1 MDTEGQLYKHQI
13 RLHFT
18 EQSDGLLLWFS
29 GKESICKAGATGDE
43 GLITG
48 LERPPAEVNGNPL
61 LYSCLENPM
70 DRGVWQLQSI
80 GSQSQTQLKRFST
93 HEQSDI
99 PPVLKSVL
107 NLSELKSKRT
117 IDKGDPRKLCFIKT
131 PFCCGCLQVTLHLLS
146 FVMPLLYSSIF
157 LLSFSHTDAYAM
169 KYHCYSSS
177 YR

>member
-1 MDTEGQLYKHQI
+1 MRKKFLINFYCCMGLPRQL
-13 RLHFT
+13 
-18 EQSDGLLLWFS
+18 S
-29 GKESICKAGATGDE
+29 GKESTCQCRRCKRCEFSPYVGKIPGE
-43 GLITG
+43 G
-48 LERPPAEVNGNPL
+48 NGNPFQN
-61 LYSCLENPM
+61 SCLGNPM

-80 GSQSQTQLKRFST
+80 GSQSQTQLKQLST

-99 PPVLKSVL
+99 PPMLKCVL
-107 NLSELKSKRT
+107 NLSELKSKKT

-157 LLSFSHTDAYAM
+157 LLSFSRSDVDAM
-169 KYHCYSSS
+169 KYHCFSSS